1 MIVEIQ
7 IAAGCYGYFKF
18 LNEFQNAANISIC
31 AFYRLGYAALQY
43 TLFGFGLCVQP
54 KPKPKKC
61 GL

>member
-1 MIVEIQ
+1 MQ
-7 IAAGCYGYFKF
+7 IASGCYDYFKF

-43 TLFGFGLCVQP
+43 ALFGFGLCVQP

-61 GL
+61 